1 MTTMAA
7 RFPRFTSGAE
17 FPAEAS
23 WDGSRLVREAA
34 SGDRAAFGEL
44 YKRYARMVH
53 GILLARVPFAD
64 AEDITHDVF
73 LAAFDKLAGLRQPDA
88 FPGWLASIARNRA
101 VEFHRSSR
109 RDGDM
114 PAARSLEPAA
124 RDDYDAAFVMEAIRS
139 LPEAYRE
146 TLVLRLV
153 EGMTGPEIAVQTGL
167 TPDSVRVNL
176 SRGMKMLR
184 ERLGGKEPK

>member
-1 MTTMAA
+1 MTTMAV

-17 FPAEAS
+17 FPSEVQR
-23 WDGSRLVREAA
+23 DGSRLVRDAA

-44 YKRYARMVH
+44 YKRHARMVH
-53 GILLARVPFAD
+53 GILLSRVPFAD
-64 AEDITHDVF
+64 AEDLTHDVF
-73 LAAFDKLAGLRQPDA
+73 LSAFDKLAGLREPTA

-101 VEFHRSSR
+101 VEFHRSARREAGMSVAEPAR
-109 RDGDM
+109 RDDH
-114 PAARSLEPAA
+114 
-124 RDDYDAAFVMEAIRS
+124 DAAFVMEAIRS

-153 EGMTGPEIAVQTGL
+153 EGMTGPEIAAQTGL
-167 TPDSVRVNL
+167 TDDSVRVNL

-184 ERLGGKEPK
+184 ERLGGKEPQ

>member
-1 MTTMAA
+1 MMTMAA
-7 RFPRFTSGAE
+7 RFPRFTSSADVA
-17 FPAEAS
+17 AEAI

-64 AEDITHDVF
+64 AEDLTHDVF
-73 LAAFDKLAGLRQPDA
+73 LSAFDKLAALRQPDA
-88 FPGWLASIARNRA
+88 FTGWLASIARNRA
-101 VEFHRSSR
+101 VEFHRSAR

-114 PAARSLEPAA
+114 PVAEPAA
-124 RDDYDAAFVMEAIRS
+124 RDDHDATFVMEAIRA

-153 EGMTGPEIAVQTGL
+153 EGMTGPEIAAQTGL
-167 TPDSVRVNL
+167 TADSVRVNL

>member
-7 RFPRFTSGAE
+7 RFPRFLSGE
-17 FPAEAS
+17 VRT
-23 WDGSRLVREAA
+23 DRSRAVRDAA
-34 SGDRAAFGEL
+34 TGDRAALGEL
-44 YKRYARMVH
+44 YERYARMVH
-53 GILLARVPFAD
+53 GILLSRVPFAD
-64 AEDITHDVF
+64 AEDLTHEVF
-73 LAAFDKLAGLRQPDA
+73 LSAFGKLASLRTPEA

-109 RDGDM
+109 ALDTAGR
-114 PAARSLEPAA
+114 EPAA
-124 RDDYDAAFVMEAIRS
+124 RDEHDGAFVMEAIRS

-153 EGMTGPEIAVQTGL
+153 EGMSGPEIAAQTGL
-167 TPDSVRVNL
+167 TPASVRVNL